1 MICPMLSALKP
12 IDDNGQPVN
21 RECIYEE
28 CRFFNVEQRDCT
40 LMMASRAMLLVAA
53 PGAPRAASAP
63 GATSAELLD
72 MERRLTD
79 LGKGLLHSSLEVQG
93 VVREAGQ
100 ATIGRVAEAGDA
112 LSRTVSETGDSISRR
127 VAETG
132 ESLAKQVA
140 GIAERLGAG
149 PQELEARLATSLQE
163 LEGRVMAGRM
173 ESEARLAERLQA
185 SIAEMRAIL
194 QQTLA
199 PLQARLDEQSR
210 GVGVTAAAT
219 SQSLEQLQAIGEL
232 QQKIADRVLEEL
244 ALVSATS
251 AKLEQAV
258 ASLDKKMDRA
268 ADESLQISQ
277 LMTLVK
283 GQAEK
288 THAALR
294 TINEG
299 NRAVIQSVETQLK
312 RDQADLS
319 RRSREEAQEC
329 NNRGVAL
336 YYRSAYEAAQA
347 AFRQAIHLLPDY
359 AEAHNN
365 LGLVLSKLGQEAEA
379 VQVFQ
384 EALRLDPA
392 MGEVYNNLGFLYHT
406 TSHFDRAVEMFGQ
419 AIQNSSDSAVAYANL
434 GNSLYK
440 MKQPEKAVEAWR
452 RALELDPMNEPARR
466 SLRMFQQDATNN

>member
-12 IDDNGQPVN
+12 TDENGQPVN

-28 CRFFNVEQRDCT
+28 CRFFNVEQRDCN
-40 LMMASRAMLLVAA
+40 LMMASRAMLLVAG
-53 PGAPRAASAP
+53 PGAPRPTATP
-63 GATSAELLD
+63 GVTGAELLD
-72 MERRLTD
+72 MERRLTE

-93 VVREAGQ
+93 VVREAGH
-100 ATIGRVAEAGDA
+100 ATIGRVAEAGDS
-112 LSRTVSETGDSISRR
+112 LSRQ
-127 VAETG
+127 VAE
-132 ESLAKQVA
+132 
-140 GIAERLGAG
+140 IAERLGAG
-149 PQELEARLATSLQE
+149 PHELESRLATSLQE
-163 LEGRVMAGRM
+163 LEARVMTGRI
-173 ESEARLAERLQA
+173 ESETRLAERLQA
-185 SIAEMRAIL
+185 SLGEMQTML
-194 QQTLA
+194 QTTLA

-219 SQSLEQLQAIGEL
+219 SQSIEQLQSIGDL

-268 ADESLQISQ
+268 ADESMQISQ

-283 GQAEK
+283 GQAER
-288 THAALR
+288 THAAMR
-294 TINEG
+294 SINDG
-299 NRAVIQSVETQLK
+299 NRSVIQAIETQLK

-319 RRSREEAQEC
+319 RRAREEAQEC

-336 YYRSAYEAAQA
+336 YYRGAFEAAQA

-365 LGLVLSKLGQEAEA
+365 LGLVLSKMGQEAEA

-392 MGEVYNNLGFLYHT
+392 MSEVYNNLGFLYHT

-466 SLRMFQQDATNN
+466 SLRMFQQDAANN

>member
-12 IDDNGQPVN
+12 TDDNGQPVN

-28 CRFFNVEQRDCT
+28 CRFFNVEQRDCN
-40 LMMASRAMLLVAA
+40 LMMASRAMLLVAG
-53 PGAPRAASAP
+53 PGAPRASATP
-63 GATSAELLD
+63 GVTGAELLD
-72 MERRLTD
+72 MERRLTE

-93 VVREAGQ
+93 VVREAGH
-100 ATIGRVAEAGDA
+100 ATIGRVAEAGDS
-112 LSRTVSETGDSISRR
+112 LSRQ
-127 VAETG
+127 VAE
-132 ESLAKQVA
+132 
-140 GIAERLGAG
+140 IAARLGAG
-149 PQELEARLATSLQE
+149 PQELESRLATSLQE
-163 LEGRVMAGRM
+163 LESRVMAGRM
-173 ESEARLAERLQA
+173 ESETRLSERLQA
-185 SIAEMRAIL
+185 CLGEMQTML
-194 QQTLA
+194 QTTLA

-219 SQSLEQLQAIGEL
+219 SQSIEQLQSIGEL

-268 ADESLQISQ
+268 ADESMQISQ

-283 GQAEK
+283 GQAER
-288 THAALR
+288 THAAMR
-294 TINEG
+294 SINEG
-299 NRAVIQSVETQLK
+299 NRSVIQAIETQLK

-319 RRSREEAQEC
+319 RRAREEAQEC

-336 YYRSAYEAAQA
+336 YYRGAFEAAQA

-365 LGLVLSKLGQEAEA
+365 LGLVLSKMGQEAEA

-392 MGEVYNNLGFLYHT
+392 MSEVYNNLGFLYHT

-440 MKQPEKAVEAWR
+440 MKQPAKAVEAWR

-466 SLRMFQQDATNN
+466 SLRMFQQDTANN

>member
-12 IDDNGQPVN
+12 TDENGQPVN

-28 CRFFNVEQRDCT
+28 CRFFNREQRDCN
-40 LMMASRAMLLVAA
+40 LMMASRAMLHMAA
-53 PGAPRAASAP
+53 PGPVPATP
-63 GATSAELLD
+63 GVTGADLQD

-79 LGKGLLHSSLEVQG
+79 LGKGLLHSNLEVQG

-100 ATIGRVAEAGDA
+100 ATLGRVAEAGESLSKTMAEAGDA
-112 LSRTVSETGDSISRR
+112 
-127 VAETG
+127 
-132 ESLAKQVA
+132 LAKQVA
-140 GIAERLGAG
+140 EIAERLRTG
-149 PQELEARLATSLQE
+149 PEDLEARLATSLQE
-163 LEGRVMAGRM
+163 LEQRVMAGRM
-173 ESEARLAERLQA
+173 ESETRLAGRLQA
-185 SIAEMRAIL
+185 SIAEMRSIL
-194 QQTLA
+194 EQTLA
-199 PLQARLDEQSR
+199 PLQARLDEQSK

-219 SQSLEQLQAIGEL
+219 SQSLEALQAIGEL

-258 ASLDKKMDRA
+258 GALDKKMDRA

-299 NRAVIQSVETQLK
+299 NRAVIQAVETQLK

-336 YYRSAYEAAQA
+336 YYRGAFEAAQA
-347 AFRQAIHLLPDY
+347 AFSQAIHLLPEY

-365 LGLVLSKLGQEAEA
+365 LGLVLSKLGNEAEA

-392 MGEVYNNLGFLYHT
+392 MSEVYNNLGFLYHT

-452 RALELDPMNEPARR
+452 RALELDPMNEPARK
-466 SLRMFQQDATNN
+466 SLRMFQQDPSTN

>member
-12 IDDNGQPVN
+12 TDENGQPVN

-28 CRFFNVEQRDCT
+28 CRFFNTEQRDCN
-40 LMMASRAMLLVAA
+40 LMMASRAMLHMAA
-53 PGAPRAASAP
+53 PGTAPKGP
-63 GATSAELLD
+63 GVTGTDLQD

-79 LGKGLLHSSLEVQG
+79 LAKGLLHSNLEVQG

-100 ATIGRVAEAGDA
+100 ATIGRVTEAGES
-112 LSRTVSETGDSISRR
+112 LSKKMAETGDRLS
-127 VAETG
+127 
-132 ESLAKQVA
+132 KQVA
-140 GIAERLGAG
+140 EIAERLHSG
-149 PQELEARLATSLQE
+149 PEELEARLATSLQE
-163 LEGRVMAGRM
+163 LEQRVMAGRM
-173 ESEARLAERLQA
+173 ESETRLAERLQA
-185 SIAEMRAIL
+185 SIAEMRSIL
-194 QQTLA
+194 EQTLA
-199 PLQARLDEQSR
+199 PLQARLDEQSK

-219 SQSLEQLQAIGEL
+219 SQ
-232 QQKIADRVLEEL
+232 RLEEL

-258 ASLDKKMDRA
+258 GALDKKMDRA

-294 TINEG
+294 SINEG
-299 NRAVIQSVETQLK
+299 NRAVIQAVETQLK
-312 RDQADLS
+312 RDQDDLS

-336 YYRSAYEAAQA
+336 YYRGAFEAAQA
-347 AFRQAIHLLPDY
+347 AFRQAIHLLPEY

-365 LGLVLSKLGQEAEA
+365 LGLVLSKLGNEAEA

-392 MGEVYNNLGFLYHT
+392 MSEVYNNLGFLYHT

-452 RALELDPMNEPARR
+452 RALELDPMNEPARK
-466 SLRMFQQDATNN
+466 SLRMFQQDPS

>member
-100 ATIGRVAEAGDA
+100 ATIGRVAEAGDT

-299 NRAVIQSVETQLK
+299 NRAVIQAVETQLK

>member
-12 IDDNGQPVN
+12 TDENGQPVN

-28 CRFFNVEQRDCT
+28 CRFFNVEQRDCN
-40 LMMASRAMLLVAA
+40 LMMASRAMLLVAG
-53 PGAPRAASAP
+53 PGAPRP
-63 GATSAELLD
+63 GTPPGGTGTELVD
-72 MERRLTD
+72 MERRLTE
-79 LGKGLLHSSLEVQG
+79 LGKGLLHSNLEVQS

-100 ATIGRVAEAGDA
+100 ATIGRV
-112 LSRTVSETGDSISRR
+112 TETGDSLSKK
-127 VAETG
+127 VSETG

-140 GIAERLGAG
+140 EIAGRLGAG

-163 LEGRVMAGRM
+163 LEERVMAGRM
-173 ESEARLAERLQA
+173 ESETRLAERLQA

-194 QQTLA
+194 GQTLA

-219 SQSLEQLQAIGEL
+219 SQSLEQLQAIGDL

-268 ADESLQISQ
+268 ANESLEISQ

-299 NRAVIQSVETQLK
+299 NRNVIQAVETQLK
-312 RDQADLS
+312 RDQADLT
-319 RRSREEAQEC
+319 RRGREEAQEC

-336 YYRSAYEAAQA
+336 YYRGAFEAAQA

-392 MGEVYNNLGFLYHT
+392 MSEIYNNLGFLYHT

-466 SLRMFQQDATNN
+466 SLRMFQQDATHN

>member
-53 PGAPRAASAP
+53 PGAPRAAS
-63 GATSAELLD
+63 GATGAELLD
-72 MERRLTD
+72 MERRLTE

-299 NRAVIQSVETQLK
+299 NRAVIQAVETQLK